1 MEFFQK
7 LDWFLYFAYAGVA
20 SSVITSYMKTM
31 IPLRVVSMA
40 CNSFFIVYAFAGHVY
55 PTLFLNFILL
65 PLNAWRLREMIQLTR
80 KVAAAVEGDRSFD
93 WLKPFMARRTFQA
106 GEILFRK
113 GDEADA
119 LYYMISGRFR
129 LVETGIEI
137 LPGQVAG
144 ELALVAEDQ
153 KRTQTLECVEAG
165 EVMVTSY
172 SQVKQ
177 IYYQNPEFGFYFL
190 RLTSAR
196 LFQNIARLED
206 ELAACRTSAT

>member
-1 MEFFQK
+1 
-7 LDWFLYFAYAGVA
+7 
-20 SSVITSYMKTM
+20 
-31 IPLRVVSMA
+31 
-40 CNSFFIVYAFAGHVY
+40 
-55 PTLFLNFILL
+55 
-65 PLNAWRLREMIQLTR
+65 
-80 KVAAAVEGDRSFD
+80 
-93 WLKPFMARRTFQA
+93 
-106 GEILFRK
+106 LFRK

-206 ELAACRTSAT
+206 ELAACRIKAT